1 MTQQDDDTTRAGL
14 WVVFA
19 TVAALLTGLIIW
31 VLKEAGVSST
41 PADTDA
47 KVLTVGA
54 NATSGHDQ
62 TATAAAASASAAAAA
77 GASSNATAD
86 TKAADHPHAANSASM
101 AADNAGQAAQ
111 AEQAAAET
119 SSGTASGTQD
129 EVSTTQAQPATA
141 GTDAAADEF
150 VAFDNLN
157 SGELSAVVHFASASA
172 VLPTDTNAEIAGLVD
187 MLKANE
193 SRRVVIAGFHDPTGN
208 AAFNDQL
215 ARKRAFAVRNA
226 LLNQGISSERI
237 IMRKPEQTT
246 GTGTLA
252 EARRVE
258 LRLID

>member
-19 TVAALLTGLIIW
+19 TVAALLIGLIIW
-31 VLKEAGVSST
+31 VLKEAGPSSAPT
-41 PADTDA
+41 DTDA

-54 NATSGHDQ
+54 NAATGHDQ
-62 TATAAAASASAAAAA
+62 ASATAATAAAAAPASSSAATNSEAAA
-77 GASSNATAD
+77 QPQATESIPA
-86 TKAADHPHAANSASM
+86 
-101 AADNAGQAAQ
+101 AADNTGHGTANATQAQ
-111 AEQAAAET
+111 ATTENT
-119 SSGTASGTQD
+119 PSTTAGTQD
-129 EVSTTQAQPATA
+129 EASAAQAQLAAPVE
-141 GTDAAADEF
+141 AAADEF

-157 SGELSAVVHFASASA
+157 SGELSAVIHFASASA
-172 VLPTDTNAEIAGLVD
+172 VLPTDTSAEIAGLID

-193 SRRVVIAGFHDPTGN
+193 SRRVVVAGFHDPTGN

-215 ARKRAFAVRNA
+215 ARKRAFAVRDA
-226 LLNQGISSERI
+226 LLAQGISSERI